1 VTARSGQKEKSSAKK
16 GRRVAVLGAAGLG
29 ACALLAACSPVQ
41 MGAAATVGSQRITT
55 SALDTQVSN
64 LQTAAT
70 PYGSSIQL
78 TSAQMPDAVLSW
90 LIRFAVMNQVAAD
103 NGISVTAA
111 QSQAA
116 LSSLSAVAEQDGFSG
131 TSELLVANGVPPQL
145 FSQVGTWEAQQ
156 DVFAEKKNGG
166 KEPTTSAQE
175 SAFTAA
181 IDKAQCSAATTLNIK
196 VSPRFGRFNYAT
208 STFSVVAGANTLSQP
223 EGVPTPAS
231 TAGLTPA
238 AC

>member
-1 VTARSGQKEKSSAKK
+1 LSRKALFKRA
-16 GRRVAVLGAAGLG
+16 AVLGAAGLG

-41 MGAAATVGSQRITT
+41 LGAAATVGSQRITT

-64 LQTAAT
+64 LQTAAA

-78 TSAQMPDAVLSW
+78 TSAEMPAAVLSW
-90 LIRFAVMNQVAAD
+90 LIRFAVMDQVAAE

-116 LSSLSAVAEQDGFSG
+116 LGSLSEVAEQDGFSS
-131 TSELLVANGVPPQL
+131 TSELLVANGVSPQM
-145 FSQVGTWEAQQ
+145 FDQVGTWEAQQ
-156 DVFAEKKNGG
+156 DVFGEKKNGG

-181 IDKAQCSAATTLNIK
+181 IDKAQCSAAQALNIK
-196 VSPRFGRFNYAT
+196 VSPQFGRFDYA
-208 STFSVVAGANTLSQP
+208 SSSFSVVAGANTLSQP
-223 EGVPTPAS
+223 EGTPTPAS

>member
-1 VTARSGQKEKSSAKK
+1 VSRKALSKK

-78 TSAQMPDAVLSW
+78 TSAEMPAAVLSW

-111 QSQAA
+111 QAQAA
-116 LSSLSAVAEQDGFSG
+116 LSSLSEVAEQDSFSS
-131 TSELLVANGVPPQL
+131 TAELLVANGVSPQM

-181 IDKAQCSAATTLNIK
+181 QTLNIK
-196 VSPRFGRFNYAT
+196 VSPQFGRFDYAT
-208 STFSVVAGANTLSQP
+208 SSFSVVAGANTLSQP
-223 EGVPTPAS
+223 EGTPKPAS